1 MRKTLA
7 LIVGIL
13 FFMTGTA
20 FAVDATLNW
29 EASSDSI
36 GYKIFKS
43 LDLGVTW
50 DDGIDVGNVTTYLYT
65 NIEETGLVIFRVSA
79 YNTAGETVTYW
90 SGAWFNYL
98 WLPPLSAQ
106 GLGLG
111 QVG

>member
-1 MRKTLA
+1 MKKIIG
-7 LIVGIL
+7 LIAGIL
-13 FFMTGTA
+13 FLMAGTA

-29 EASSDSI
+29 DASADAT

-50 DDGIDVGNVTTYLYT
+50 DAGIDVGNVTTYLYT

-79 YNTAGETVTYW
+79 YNDFGETINFW

-106 GLGLG
+106 GLGFG
-111 QVG
+111 NIS